1 MECSPME
8 SISIE
13 HISMWH
19 DLRHPNQARWMA
31 KGSFRASL
39 RPPLH
44 EPDTGSSR
52 KVMATDWSSKRPK
65 TTQCVRFGITPRYL
79 GHAAACSQPHVRF
92 ATSDIHGG

>member
-65 TTQCVRFGITPRYL
+65 TTQCVRFGITHRYL
-79 GHAAACSQPHVRF
+79 GHAAPSRLPKVRL

>member
-31 KGSFRASL
+31 K
-39 RPPLH
+39 
-44 EPDTGSSR
+44 
-52 KVMATDWSSKRPK
+52 
-65 TTQCVRFGITPRYL
+65 
-79 GHAAACSQPHVRF
+79 VRF
-92 ATSDIHGG
+92 ARRCASRADPSATLRQLRLPYTIPTQVLAGK